1 MSGSM
6 SGSMTGAMTGEVVC
20 VAPMGDVCGEGAVW
34 HAAENAVYWVDINR
48 FLIHRFQVADA
59 AVRSWI
65 FDVPVTALSLTDRD
79 DVLLVVLGSGVILW
93 EPATDKRHDP
103 LFKYEAWP
111 AVRLNDARSDP
122 RGSLWVG
129 SMRNN
134 IAADG
139 SAIEFGGTDGVLLR
153 LDADGKTSVWRKD
166 IGISNTMAWSPDRRR
181 FYTGDSIA
189 NVIWAYDYDQAT
201 GAISNERPF
210 LQGFARG
217 LPDGS
222 AMDAE
227 GFLWNCRYYGNCVV
241 RVAPDGKIDRVV
253 EMPVKNITTCC
264 FGGAD
269 LKTLFVT
276 TASAHA
282 PLGDRLAGSLF
293 AIRTEV
299 KGQAENRFG
308 LRMK

>member
-6 SGSMTGAMTGEVVC
+6 TGAMTGAMTGEVVC

>member
-6 SGSMTGAMTGEVVC
+6 SGAMTGEVVC

-166 IGISNTMAWSPDRRR
+166 IGISTTMAWSPDRRR

>member
-6 SGSMTGAMTGEVVC
+6 SGAMTGEVVC

>member
-1 MSGSM
+1 M

-134 IAADG
+134 IATDG